1 MSGRRRSRSFNI
13 PLKKIDDLMW
23 EIPRDFRKEM
33 RVPGRVYANED
44 LLSKMTQDRTLLQ
57 CSNVAALPG
66 IYKYALTLPDGHE
79 GYGFPI
85 GGVAAF
91 DYETGVLSPGGVGY
105 DINCGVRLLRTDL
118 MWREVEPDLPH
129 ILDSLFHFIPSGLG
143 SRGKIRLTPN
153 DLLRVAREGVGWAIA
168 NGYGWKEDGEHCE
181 ENGSMAVADPNTV
194 SPQAKKR
201 GLPQSGSLGSG
212 NHFLEIQAV
221 DEIYDSRV
229 AKRFGITEEGQV
241 TVMIHTGSRGFGHQ
255 ICSDYLR
262 IMERASRKY
271 QISLPD
277 RELACAPGTSNE
289 AEDYYAA
296 MACAANY
303 AWTNRQMITY
313 WTRQAFEGVFHRSAE
328 SLGMHLV
335 YDVAHNIAKIEEH
348 EVDNGKR
355 RKVYVHRKGATRAFP
370 PNHPDVP
377 ADYREVGQPV
387 IIPGS
392 MGTASYL
399 LVGSSKAMT
408 LSFGSTAHGA
418 GRMLSRSA
426 AKRQFWGGDVAK
438 DLKARGILVRAA
450 SMKVLA
456 EEADPAYKDID
467 DVAKVS
473 HDVGIATLVARFIPK
488 GVTKG

>member
-1 MSGRRRSRSFNI
+1 VN
-13 PLKKIDDLMW
+13 
-23 EIPRDFRKEM
+23 
-33 RVPGRVYANED
+33 
-44 LLSKMTQDRTLLQ
+44 
-57 CSNVAALPG
+57 
-66 IYKYALTLPDGHE
+66 
-79 GYGFPI
+79 
-85 GGVAAF
+85 
-91 DYETGVLSPGGVGY
+91 
-105 DINCGVRLLRTDL
+105 
-118 MWREVEPDLPH
+118 
-129 ILDSLFHFIPSGLG
+129 
-143 SRGKIRLTPN
+143 
-153 DLLRVAREGVGWAIA
+153 WAIA

-181 ENGSMAVADPNTV
+181 ENGFMAVADPNTV
-194 SPQAKKR
+194 SPKAKKR

-221 DEIYDSRV
+221 DEIYDPRV
-229 AKRFGITEEGQV
+229 AKRFGITEKGQV

-271 QISLPD
+271 QITLLD

-313 WTRQAFEGVFHRSAE
+313 WTRQAFENIFHRSAE

-348 EVDNGKR
+348 EVDDGKR

-370 PNHPDVP
+370 PHHPDVP

-399 LVGSSKAMT
+399 LVGSSKAMN

-438 DLKARGILVRAA
+438 NLKARGILVRAA

-467 DVAKVS
+467 AVAKVS